1 MTSSGL
7 GRLGGSD
14 PLTTVP
20 FSAEASFPFKDQSV
34 RWAPFMMALDD
45 EVPNSPVEC
54 LLCAGAMEDCLHL
67 FFACP
72 LAQAVWQAAGVSRLV
87 TTSKEATAENS
98 VAKLSD
104 RLFLRHFGV
113 SGPIKIRSSSRV
125 VPLPFMLFCL
135 T

>member
-1 MTSSGL
+1 MGVELPSFLCSCYIMTSSGL
-7 GRLGGSD
+7 GRLRGSD
-14 PLTTVP
+14 PPTTVP

-72 LAQAVWQAAGVSRLV
+72 LA
-87 TTSKEATAENS
+87 
-98 VAKLSD
+98 
-104 RLFLRHFGV
+104 
-113 SGPIKIRSSSRV
+113 
-125 VPLPFMLFCL
+125 
-135 T
+135 